1 MTGSAHPRIAA
12 SFTALFGGYD
22 GPPFAVR
29 LWDGFTWT
37 SSLAAEPVCTIVVN
51 SPAALRSLL
60 LHPSQLTL
68 GEAFLHRQID
78 VEGDLFSVFGVSEHL
93 LRRPLPLRRRV
104 LRSVLA
110 LGHSILHGAMH
121 SRRRDRASIAYHY
134 DQPLDFFRPWLGPT
148 LVYSCA
154 YFESPTDSLDDAQ
167 ERKLDLICRKL
178 RLQPNERFLDIGCG
192 WGSLIL
198 HAAARRHADA
208 WGITLSRRQ
217 AAAVEQRIDNAGL
230 AHTCHVR
237 FQDYRDLD
245 LAPPFDKIAS
255 VGMSEHV
262 GLRNLP
268 LYFRIAHRL
277 LKPGGVFLNHAIA
290 RSARSAPRGTDS
302 FIRRFVFPDGD
313 LVTVT
318 QAIAAAE
325 AAGFEV
331 RDVEN
336 LREHYELTLH
346 RWVESLRRHQAT
358 LLQQVPEKT
367 YRIWLLYMAGCAA
380 AFRRGDIGVYQVL
393 LSRPDRGA
401 SHLPLTRA
409 DWYRPDGRGSLDS
422 DCIGTADIM
431 RALTEGSRRVDLAS
445 ASPG

>member
-1 MTGSAHPRIAA
+1 MTGSPHPRIANSLA
-12 SFTALFGGYD
+12 ALFRGYD
-22 GPPFAVR
+22 GPAFAIR
-29 LWDGFTWT
+29 LWDGFVW
-37 SSLAAEPVCTIVVN
+37 SSSPAAAPACTIVVH

-60 LHPSQLTL
+60 LDPSQLTL
-68 GEAFLHRQID
+68 GEAFLYKQID
-78 VEGDLFSVFGVSEHL
+78 VEGDLFSVFEAAEHL
-93 LRRPLPLRRRV
+93 VRRPLPLRRRV
-104 LRSVLA
+104 LRSILAFGQSVLHDA
-110 LGHSILHGAMH
+110 TH

-154 YFESPTDSLDDAQ
+154 CFESPSDSLEDAQ

-178 RLQPNERFLDIGCG
+178 RLQPNQRFLDIGCG
-192 WGSLIL
+192 WGSLIV

-208 WGITLSRRQ
+208 WGITLSRQQ
-217 AAAVEQRIDNAGL
+217 AATVEQRIDDAGL
-230 AHTCHVR
+230 THTCHVCLR
-237 FQDYRDLD
+237 DYRDLD
-245 LAPPFDKIAS
+245 PAQTFDKIAS

-290 RSARSAPRGTDS
+290 RASHSAPRGTDS
-302 FIRRFVFPDGD
+302 FIRRYVFPDGD

-325 AAGFEV
+325 SAGFEV

-336 LREHYELTLH
+336 LREHYEITLR
-346 RWVESLRRHQAT
+346 RWVEGLRRHQST
-358 LLQQVPEKT
+358 LLRQVPET
-367 YRIWLLYMAGCAA
+367 TFRIWLLYMAGCAE
-380 AFRRGDIGVYQVL
+380 AFHRGDIGVYQVL

-401 SHLPLTRA
+401 SRLPLTRA
-409 DWYRPDGRGSLDS
+409 DWYQPAPSRVSVESLPPLPDP
-422 DCIGTADIM
+422 AN
-431 RALTEGSRRVDLAS
+431 ALRVR
-445 ASPG
+445 

>member
-1 MTGSAHPRIAA
+1 MTGSPHPRIAA
-12 SFTALFGGYD
+12 SLTALFRGYD
-22 GPPFAVR
+22 GPAFAIR
-29 LWDGFTWT
+29 LWDGFTW
-37 SSLAAEPVCTIVVN
+37 SASPAAAPACTIVAC
-51 SPAALRSLL
+51 SPAALRILL

-78 VEGDLFSVFGVSEHL
+78 VEGDLFSVFDVAEHL
-93 LRRPLPLRRRV
+93 VRRPLPLRRRI
-104 LRSVLA
+104 LRSILA
-110 LGHSILHGAMH
+110 LSHSILHGAMH

-154 YFESPTDSLDDAQ
+154 CFESPSDSLEDAQ

-208 WGITLSRRQ
+208 YGITLSRRQ
-217 AAAVEQRIDNAGL
+217 AAAVEQRIDDAGL

-245 LAPPFDKIAS
+245 PAQAFDKIAS

-277 LKPGGVFLNHAIA
+277 LRPGGVFLNHAIA
-290 RSARSAPRGTDS
+290 RASHSAPRGTDS
-302 FIRRFVFPDGD
+302 FIRRYVFPDGE

-318 QAIAAAE
+318 QLMAAAE
-325 AAGFEV
+325 SAGFEV
-331 RDVEN
+331 RDIEN
-336 LREHYELTLH
+336 LREHYELTL
-346 RWVESLRRHQAT
+346 RCWVERLRRHQTT
-358 LLQQVPEKT
+358 LLRQVPET
-367 YRIWLLYMAGCAA
+367 TFRIWLLYMAGCAA
-380 AFRRGDIGVYQVL
+380 AFRRADIGVYQVL
-393 LSRPDRGA
+393 LSRPDRG
-401 SHLPLTRA
+401 SSRLPLTRA
-409 DWYRPDGRGSLDS
+409 DWYHPQHPLVMPGESS
-422 DCIGTADIM
+422 PTPADALRM
-431 RALTEGSRRVDLAS
+431 R
-445 ASPG
+445 